1 MKDELQKYVTQYLGR
16 ELREVTNSHRT
27 TVLNELDNFEKAIV
41 YKYTEDGYEA
51 VNENLRNDKRI
62 PELGVHLINVMKK
75 LSDYK
80 LLCYRAVKLNK
91 SEIQKYQDALANE
104 TVITEKSFLSCS
116 KSKAIALA
124 FCQSP
129 LFIIL
134 SKHGKDIEKIAK
146 FGIDSG
152 QNEKE
157 ILFKP
162 NSKFRV
168 LEIKQEKDRVTIT
181 LEEV

>member
-1 MKDELQKYVTQYLGR
+1 MIKSLQKYVSLYLSK
-16 ELREVTNSHRT
+16 ELKEVSSSHR
-27 TVLNELDNFEKAIV
+27 NNEHQELDVYEKTII
-41 YKYTEDGYEA
+41 YKYTEDGYES
-51 VNENLRNDKRI
+51 VNNALRKGQ
-62 PELGVHLINVMKK
+62 PVPLLGTHLINSLKK
-75 LSDYK
+75 IPNYK
-80 LLCYRAVKLNK
+80 RLCYRAAKL
-91 SEIQKYQDALANE
+91 SETEIRKYYEANQRG
-104 TVITEKSFLSCS
+104 TTITEPSFLSCS
-116 KSKAIALA
+116 KSKSIALA

-146 FGIDSG
+146 FGIYSG

-162 NSKFRV
+162 GSKFRV
-168 LEIKQEKDRVTIT
+168 LDISGENKKITIT